1 MKHRSWRDLMFYFK
15 LKPMSGGHKIDLTR
29 GDLNRIYQAKAE
41 WVGSITINE
50 VSIKSEV
57 DSPNEAEESRTIR
70 LKLRL
75 GLVSNNLV
83 LCYKYIFSFTLLIYL
98 FQSKASTFNCNNT
111 SWSYSRRLPVLG
123 LKLRFQLKC
132 LELPVE
138 LKNSKLFW
146 HISPQGYSWVPLT
159 ISANLV

>member
-1 MKHRSWRDLMFYFK
+1 
-15 LKPMSGGHKIDLTR
+15 MSGGHKIDLTR

-83 LCYKYIFSFTLLIYL
+83 LCYKYIFSFTLLIYS

-111 SWSYSRRLPVLG
+111 S
-123 LKLRFQLKC
+123 
-132 LELPVE
+132 
-138 LKNSKLFW
+138 
-146 HISPQGYSWVPLT
+146 
-159 ISANLV
+159 